1 MDENILDRV
10 KKLHFVGIGGSG
22 MCPMAEI
29 LHHKGFQL
37 TGSDINESDTLERIK
52 GYGIPVAMGHK
63 AENIGDAE
71 CVVYTAA
78 CKADNPELV
87 AAREKGIPTLERS
100 VMLGMLTEKF
110 KRPVAVS
117 GTHGKTTTTAMLTEV
132 LIDGGL
138 DPSAIIGG
146 KLPMLGANS
155 RVGRSETIVVEACEY
170 VDTFLQ
176 LHPAVSVILNI
187 DADHLDYFKTVD
199 NIVKSFHQFGE
210 QTSQLVVVNG
220 DNAKAMESVRGL
232 QAKIVTFG
240 MKDTNDYYPTEMNEE
255 DTACEDF
262 TLTYHGEKLGR
273 VNLSVPG
280 EHNMMN
286 AVAAAAA
293 AHCLGVAP
301 EVICSTL
308 GKFTGVHRRF
318 EVLGKF
324 EGVTVA
330 DDFAHHPTE
339 LTAVL
344 TSAMKMGYRQVW
356 AVFQPHTYSRTYN
369 LLEDFAQ
376 ALSIP
381 DHLVMTEILAVRE
394 ENKWGI
400 HTSDL
405 AAKVPGSVWFDSF
418 EKIADYVM
426 EQAQPGD
433 LILTLGGGDIY
444 KCANLIV
451 EKYKA
456 RMFSGSWAMRWSTWP
471 SLSVASCPFKVM
483 TPSKGKMS
491 RKKVVIAGKRPVATH
506 SRTPFRCKARRQA
519 KVEGGTFPVA
529 ESSKVP
535 SMSKKMARI
544 IQSVLSVYGRNAS
557 SSWGSTPYCSAQS
570 FTPSKISSRE

>member
-29 LHHKGFQL
+29 LFHKGYQL
-37 TGSDINESDTLERIK
+37 TGSDINESDTLERIRA
-52 GYGIPVAMGHK
+52 YGIPVSMGHR

-71 CVVYTAA
+71 VVVYTAA

-87 AAREKGIPTLERS
+87 AARERGIPTLERS
-100 VMLGMLTEKF
+100 VMLGLLARKF
-110 KRPVAVS
+110 ARPVAVS

-155 RVGRSETIVVEACEY
+155 RIGHGQTLVVEACEY

-176 LHPAVSVILNI
+176 LYPAVSVILNI

-199 NIVKSFHQFGE
+199 NIVKSFRQFAQ
-210 QTSQLVVVNG
+210 QTSQLIVVNG
-220 DNAKAMESVRGL
+220 DNERAMESVKDL
-232 QAKIVTFG
+232 TNAKIVTFG
-240 MKDTNDYYPTEMNEE
+240 MSEHNDYYPTEMNEE

-273 VNLSVPG
+273 VNLIVPG
-280 EHNMMN
+280 EHNMLN
-286 AVAAAAA
+286 AVAAAAV
-293 AHCLGVAP
+293 AHSLGVDP
-301 EVICSTL
+301 EKICASL
-308 GKFTGVHRRF
+308 GKFSGVHRRF

-339 LTAVL
+339 LNAVL
-344 TSAMKMGYRQVW
+344 TSAVRMGYNQVW

-369 LLEDFAQ
+369 LLDDFAK

-381 DHLVMTEILAVRE
+381 HHVVMTEILAVRE
-394 ENKWGI
+394 TNTYNI

-405 AAKVPGSVWFDSF
+405 AAKIPGSVWFNSF
-418 EKIADYVM
+418 EEIADYVM
-426 EQAQPGD
+426 EHAKPGD

-451 EKYKA
+451 EKYQQ
-456 RMFSGSWAMRWSTWP
+456 
-471 SLSVASCPFKVM
+471 
-483 TPSKGKMS
+483 
-491 RKKVVIAGKRPVATH
+491 
-506 SRTPFRCKARRQA
+506 RQ
-519 KVEGGTFPVA
+519 E
-529 ESSKVP
+529 
-535 SMSKKMARI
+535 
-544 IQSVLSVYGRNAS
+544 Q
-557 SSWGSTPYCSAQS
+557 
-570 FTPSKISSRE
+570 